1 MENLLEDEYI
11 TSLVF
16 TLNCL
21 HQEELRQAQ
30 QDERERE
37 ALEAAMLR
45 LTRWST
51 TEGDARS
58 SEL

>member
-1 MENLLEDEYI
+1 MENLFEDEYI
-11 TSLVF
+11 ASLVF

-30 QDERERE
+30 QDERDRE

-45 LTRWST
+45 LMRRTAIGRDDT
-51 TEGDARS
+51 RS
-58 SEL
+58 S